1 MMPDVSGPACPR
13 RRLWIVP
20 AALALA
26 VGLAASAPAV
36 RTADAKPEFSRRE
49 GKDCTFCHVNPRGGG
64 ARNAKGMEYE
74 KNGFK
79 FPGATQGF
87 GEDDAFTSQANG
99 QLYYLVKVAISI
111 EHHPYAY
118 DKLKLLQGK
127 ERKGPGAQ
135 KVMNTWS
142 VIDGKGR
149 DLARKAKDAI
159 QNGQVRDAADALI
172 RLETEFKGRDPAK
185 EVARIRADL
194 EKLPGGKEAQVAA
207 RTTQTQRLAWFAAQ
221 MREEEGDAAGA
232 LKALSD
238 FAAKWPDSVF
248 LPDVKKRIE
257 ELTKPPPTVAEK

>member
-1 MMPDVSGPACPR
+1 MPDVSAPAPSR
-13 RRLWIVP
+13 RRLWIPVP
-20 AALALA
+20 AALVFA
-26 VGLAASAPAV
+26 VALAASAPA

-74 KNGFK
+74 KNGFR
-79 FPGATQGF
+79 FPGAAQGF

-99 QLYYLVKVAISI
+99 QLYYLVKVALSI
-111 EHHPYAY
+111 EHYPYAY

-135 KVMNTWS
+135 KVMNTWP

-149 DLARKAKDAI
+149 DLARRAKEAI
-159 QNGQVRDAADALI
+159 QNGQARDAADALV

-194 EKLPGGKEAQVAA
+194 EKLPGGKEAQVVA
-207 RTTQTQRLAWFAAQ
+207 RTTETQRLAWFAAQ

-232 LKALSD
+232 LKALTD
-238 FAAKWPDSVF
+238 FSAKWPDSVF
-248 LPDVKKRIE
+248 IADVRKRIE
-257 ELTKPPPTVAEK
+257 DLTKPPAVGGG